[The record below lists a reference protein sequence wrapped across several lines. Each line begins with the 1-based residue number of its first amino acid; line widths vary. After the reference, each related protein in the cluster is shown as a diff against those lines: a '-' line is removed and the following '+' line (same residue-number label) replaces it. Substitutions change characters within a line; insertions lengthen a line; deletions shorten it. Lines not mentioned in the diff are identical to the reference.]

1 MSKIG
6 QVNLELQEQANEL
19 GFETVQEALDNG
31 YEVDYENLILID
43 PQEAAHKTWLEEK
56 KKILGYIR
64 DIQDMLEDVYQDENL
79 YNKATEVAKFIE
91 RGEV

>member
-31 YEVDYENLILID
+31 YEVDYEKQVLIE
-43 PQEAAHKTWLEEK
+43 PQEAAHKAWLKEK
-56 KKILGYIR
+56 GEV
-64 DIQDMLEDVYQDENL
+64 LEDLGHLKNIYKGVYQDEQIIEH
-79 YNKATEVAKFIE
+79 TIEFIKK
-91 RGEV
+91 GGV